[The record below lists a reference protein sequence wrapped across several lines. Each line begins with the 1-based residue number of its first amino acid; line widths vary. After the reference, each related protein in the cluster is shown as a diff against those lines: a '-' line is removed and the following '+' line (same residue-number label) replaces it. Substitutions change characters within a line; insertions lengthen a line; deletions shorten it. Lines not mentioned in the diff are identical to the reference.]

1 MQTDE
6 VEIYTYENQRWNVIT
21 GFSSIGKYSTML
33 ITFNKFVEFLFQDF
47 QLIEISGVT
56 KRVKKSVLKKTV
68 VYHLL
73 YLNGQVI
80 GK

>member
-33 ITFNKFVEFLFQDF
+33 ITFNKFVELNEFYFR
-47 QLIEISGVT
+47 IS
-56 KRVKKSVLKKTV
+56 
-68 VYHLL
+68 
-73 YLNGQVI
+73 N
-80 GK
+80 